1 MGYKEIV
8 VKKGQ
13 SLSDISVQEYGNV
26 EGVFALMVDN
36 SVKLNAMSDVLVPG
50 TILRIRKSNP
60 YAIQTAGNHVTN
72 TNPLNTLGNGYVA
85 TGYVASGYV
94 VSSITDIGKINKG
107 ISEFQLELI
116 N

>member
-1 MGYKEIV
+1 MDYREIV

-13 SLSDISVQEYGNV
+13 SLTDISVQEYGNV

-36 SVKLNAMSDVLVPG
+36 TMKLNAMSDVLTAN
-50 TILRIRKSNP
+50 TILRIRKKNP
-60 YAIQTAGNHVTN
+60 YDIQTTGNYVTN

-85 TGYVASGYV
+85 NGYVASGYV
-94 VSSITDIGKINKG
+94 VSSIIDIGKIKKG

>member
-1 MGYKEIV
+1 MEYREIV
-8 VKKGQ
+8 VIKGQ
-13 SLSDISVQEYGNV
+13 SLTDISIQEYGNV

-36 SVKLNAMSDVLVPG
+36 SQKLNAMSDVLKAG
-50 TILRIRKSNP
+50 TVLRIRKINP
-60 YAIQTAGNHVTN
+60 YTIQTGGNQVTN

-85 TGYVASGYV
+85 TGYVATGYV

>member
-1 MGYKEIV
+1 MVFREIV

-13 SLSDISVQEYGNV
+13 SLTDISIQEYGNI

-36 SVKLNAMSDVLVPG
+36 TIKLNAMSDVLVAG
-50 TILRIRKSNP
+50 TILRIRKINP

-85 TGYVASGYV
+85 TGYIASGYM